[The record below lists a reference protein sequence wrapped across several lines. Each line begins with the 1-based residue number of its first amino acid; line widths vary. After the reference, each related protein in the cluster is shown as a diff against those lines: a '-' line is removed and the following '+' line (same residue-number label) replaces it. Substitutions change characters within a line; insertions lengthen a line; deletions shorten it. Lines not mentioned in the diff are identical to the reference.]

1 MHKVTLDTNCL
12 IDLEAGNE
20 RATAVRDLIARHEN
34 KRIELR
40 IPAIAASERQQGGTY
55 FENFSEFT
63 TRLGSLGLAGI
74 PILPPMLYLGVAFL
88 GQALLVGGLM
98 GDLEREIHTILHP
111 EMIFDYI
118 GYCASRGID
127 PNAKPLDRKWL
138 NAKCD
143 VQIVW
148 SHTYHGGETLVTN
161 DENFLKSTK
170 LPRLIA
176 LGAGAIVRTAE
187 APAHLDKVLGGT

>member
-1 MHKVTLDTNCL
+1 MHRVTLDTNCL
-12 IDLEAGNE
+12 IDLEQENE
-20 RATAVRDLIARHEN
+20 RSETVRDLIARHA
-34 KRIELR
+34 RSSIELR

-55 FENFSEFT
+55 FQNFSEFT
-63 TRLGSLGLAGI
+63 ARLERLGLNGI

-88 GQALLVGGLM
+88 GQALLAGEPM
-98 GDLEREIHTILHP
+98 IDLERQIHEILHP
-111 EMIFDYI
+111 EIVFDYI

-148 SHTYHGGETLVTN
+148 SHIHHGGGTLVTN
-161 DENFLKSTK
+161 DENFIKSTK
-170 LPRLIA
+170 LPRLML

-187 APAHLDKVLGGT
+187 ASSHLDRLCS